1 MAETTKDN
9 KKIIIL
15 DIISKAFEHVK
26 KAYDLSKEPNSSE
39 HSRLIF
45 PRKRDESIRVSEQN
59 IQARE
64 QNIRVSEQEL
74 RFAFVEEFL
83 KYVKKKKKK
92 DWYYAVEVPT
102 KSKYDFSDKKNPKV
116 AEEGKGKSASFDLA
130 IYTKGDNAFNLI
142 ALLEFKAGNPKKF
155 DYHKDLVKLE
165 NKNEGNNEVL
175 RFFIEIVENTDSGT
189 TTNIQSKLK
198 DKRQQT
204 NFICY
209 ALKKGEKVLELTQ
222 SEND

>member
-1 MAETTKDN
+1 MVETTKDN
-9 KKIIIL
+9 KEIIL
-15 DIISKAFEHVK
+15 DIISEAFKNVK
-26 KAYDLSKEPNSSE
+26 NAYDLSNEPNSSKD
-39 HSRLIF
+39 SRLIF
-45 PRKRDESIRVSEQN
+45 PKKRDESIRVSEP
-59 IQARE
+59 
-64 QNIRVSEQEL
+64 NIRVSEQEL

-83 KYVKKKKKK
+83 KYVKKKKK

-102 KSKYDFSDKKNPKV
+102 KIKYDFSDKKNPKV

-130 IYTKGDNAFNLI
+130 IYAKGDNNFNLI

-165 NKNEGNNEVL
+165 NEKEGDNEVL
-175 RFFIEIVENTDSGT
+175 RFFIEIVKNADERTPK
-189 TTNIQSKLK
+189 NIESKLK

-209 ALKKGEKVLELTQ
+209 SLTDEKNVIELL
-222 SEND
+222 